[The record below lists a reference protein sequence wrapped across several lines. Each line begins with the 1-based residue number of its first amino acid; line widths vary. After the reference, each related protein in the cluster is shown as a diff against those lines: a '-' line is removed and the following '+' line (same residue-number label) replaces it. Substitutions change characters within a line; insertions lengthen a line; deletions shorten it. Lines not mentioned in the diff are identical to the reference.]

1 MGHSDTKTFPVPHIS
16 KTKQDLQKQGRES
29 LKDGENL
36 FSRTLRALQ
45 SLSPTFVNSHWRYNI
60 YYCPLMQEHILI
72 TTNEKGVGTSKS
84 EPASLILK

>member
-1 MGHSDTKTFPVPHIS
+1 MGHSDTKTFPVLHIS

-29 LKDGENL
+29 PKDGENL

-45 SLSPTFVNSHWRYNI
+45 SLSPTFVNSHWRYNS